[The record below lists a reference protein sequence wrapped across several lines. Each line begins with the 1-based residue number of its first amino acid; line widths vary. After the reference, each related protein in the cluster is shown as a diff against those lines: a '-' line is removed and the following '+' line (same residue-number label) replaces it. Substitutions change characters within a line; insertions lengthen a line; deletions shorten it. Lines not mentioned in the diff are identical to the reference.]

1 MPLNHSLFD
10 PHITL
15 NRWCELCSSYH
26 SAKNYRRER
35 ERCTTLS
42 GNTSFDVP
50 PLYPNLSEGN
60 LSEVYEGPHLLFDEI
75 SRTPLPF
82 HDEGN
87 ENRTDLEADHPGNFQ
102 HGNTTN
108 REYGDGINHSKEAEI
123 RGALPPTSYYKAALS
138 NEVSQL
144 AFKVTTVDSRISSEH
159 SLEAEHNVADIFLE
173 QDFLQKADGAFDNVN
188 ALLLSHYIMPSSY
201 SVLFIRLLLL
211 KNPHLDHCIRMMAL
225 FGVFLASLRL
235 CINKEIILRQKS
247 HFKKCSNI

>member
-1 MPLNHSLFD
+1 MLDQSLVA
-10 PHITL
+10 PRITL

-42 GNTSFDVP
+42 GNKSVDVP
-50 PLYPNLSEGN
+50 PLSPNLSETN
-60 LSEVYEGPHLLFDEI
+60 LSELYEGSHSLFDGI

-82 HDEGN
+82 HDERN
-87 ENRTDLEADHPGNFQ
+87 ETRTDLEADYPGNFR

-108 REYGDGINHSKEAEI
+108 REYGDEINHLTATEI
-123 RGALPPTSYYKAALS
+123 RGALPPTSHYKAALS

-144 AFKVTTVDSRISSEH
+144 AFKVTAVDSRINSEL

-173 QDFLQKADGAFDNVN
+173 QDFLHKADGAFDNVN
-188 ALLLSHYIMPSSY
+188 ALVLSYYIISSLY
-201 SVLFIRLLLL
+201 SVLFIRLSLL
-211 KNPHLDHCIRMMAL
+211 KSPHLDHCIQIMAL
-225 FGVFLASLRL
+225 FGEFLASLRL
-235 CINKEIILRQKS
+235 CINKEIILRQKN